1 MTRLASQKEQSG
13 FIEGLR
19 NRLVLFSGV
28 LYACLLNLHS
38 GSVGA
43 LRSRMEFHPQQND
56 RWTLSLSS
64 NELGSRLPLKPSF
77 GPGGLRTCNAF
88 FQKTAGLL

>member
-1 MTRLASQKEQSG
+1 MGAAFCFRPPRSTAAEADS
-13 FIEGLR
+13 
-19 NRLVLFSGV
+19 
-28 LYACLLNLHS
+28 HS
-38 GSVGA
+38 NNGIKQEA
-43 LRSRMEFHPQQND
+43 APTLWSRMEFHPQRND

-88 FQKTAGLL
+88 FQKTTRLL